1 MQPLERFR
9 AWMEQ
14 EGVDVAVVSRPA
26 NQYYLSG
33 FKVFLYSRPLYYLVS
48 PERTVFIVPGLEE
61 EHARRKRAADEI
73 RVYYEHPVGD
83 GPRITLE
90 EHFRD
95 AVAGLLRPRAA
106 GGRRPRVGIE
116 AAHLPTAVTALL
128 PDNAEPVDIGPW
140 FVRSRMVKDAR
151 ELELI
156 RSSAELASLGVR
168 ESVAASKP
176 GVTEPELELAGSLA
190 VLRAAAARWEGRQ
203 VKLLTV
209 TASGAHRT
217 HEPHA
222 ETMLRALLAQDTV
235 IHRRQ
240 VGIDGYFA
248 ECERTY
254 FIGDPTPEQRRLFEV
269 AYEAQ
274 QRAIEAVRPGVP
286 ARVVDAAAREAG
298 RRAGVEQ
305 YMVHR
310 TGHGLGLEHHEPPFL
325 TYDNELLLEPGMVFS
340 VEPGVYVPGIGGFRH
355 SDSVLVTETGFE
367 VLTQGP
373 KRLEDVI
380 LR

>member
-1 MQPLERFR
+1 GL
-9 AWMEQ
+9 
-14 EGVDVAVVSRPA
+14 DLAVVSRPS

-33 FKVFLYSRPLYYLVS
+33 FKVFLYSRPLYYLVT
-48 PERTVFIVPGLEE
+48 PRRTVFIVPGLEE
-61 EHARRKRAADEI
+61 EHARRKQAADDI
-73 RVYYEHPVGD
+73 RVYYEHPVD
-83 GPRITLE
+83 EPARLSLNDHLRQAIT
-90 EHFRD
+90 D
-95 AVAGLLRPRAA
+95 LLGGRVPS
-106 GGRRPRVGIE
+106 GRRPRVGIE
-116 AAHLPTAVTALL
+116 ASHLPTALTSLL
-128 PDNAEPVDIGPW
+128 PEPRETVDLGPW
-140 FVRSRMVKDAR
+140 FTRHRMVKDAG
-151 ELELI
+151 ELALI
-156 RSSAELASLGVR
+156 RDSAKLASIGVR

-176 GVTEPELELAGSLA
+176 GVTEPEFELVGSLA
-190 VLRAAAARWEGRQ
+190 VLRAAAERWEGRQ

-222 ETMLRALLAQDTV
+222 ETMLRALEPRDTV

-254 FIGDPTPEQRRLFEV
+254 FIGDPSPDQRRLFQV

-274 QRAIEAVRPGVP
+274 QRAIEAVRPGAP
-286 ARVVDAAAREAG
+286 ARVVDEAAREAG
-298 RRAGVEQ
+298 RKGGVAQ

-310 TGHGLGLEHHEPPFL
+310 SGHGLGLEHHEPPFL
-325 TYDNELLLEPGMVFS
+325 TYDNDLPLEPGMVFS

-355 SDSVLVTETGFE
+355 SDSVLVTEAGYE
-367 VLTQGP
+367 VLTEGP

-380 LR
+380 LRG

>member
-1 MQPLERFR
+1 MQRFLR
-9 AWMEQ
+9 WMEQ
-14 EGVDVAVVSRPA
+14 EGLDLAVVSRPS

-33 FKVFLYSRPLYYLVS
+33 FKVFLYSRPLYYLVT
-48 PERTVFIVPGLEE
+48 PQRTVFIVPGLEE
-61 EHARRKRAADEI
+61 EHARRKQAADEI
-73 RVYYEHPVGD
+73 RVYYEHPVD
-83 GPRITLE
+83 EAARLTLHDHLRQAITDLL
-90 EHFRD
+90 
-95 AVAGLLRPRAA
+95 AGRAP
-106 GGRRPRVGIE
+106 GGRPPRVGIE
-116 AAHLPTAVTALL
+116 ASHLPTALTSLL
-128 PDNAEPVDIGPW
+128 PEPRETVDLGPW
-140 FVRSRMVKDAR
+140 FTRQRMVKDAG
-151 ELELI
+151 ELALI
-156 RSSAELASLGVR
+156 RDSAKLASIGVR

-176 GVTEPELELAGSLA
+176 GVTEPEFELVGSLA
-190 VLRAAAARWEGRQ
+190 VLRAAAERWEGRQ

-222 ETMLRALLAQDTV
+222 ETMLRALEPRDTV

-254 FIGDPTPEQRRLFEV
+254 FLGDPSPDQRRLFQV

-274 QRAIEAVRPGVP
+274 QRAIEAVRPGAP
-286 ARVVDAAAREAG
+286 ARVVDEAAREAG
-298 RRAGVEQ
+298 RRGGVAQ

-310 TGHGLGLEHHEPPFL
+310 SGHGLGLEHHEPPFL
-325 TYDNELLLEPGMVFS
+325 TYDNDLPLEPGMVFS

-355 SDSVLVTETGFE
+355 SDSVLVTESGYE
-367 VLTQGP
+367 VLTEGP

-380 LR
+380 LRG